1 LGLNDL
7 DPVEQTEI
15 DNILDEIVES
25 QSKTKLPKIAHK
37 FEPIFELTPK
47 IQSEVE
53 IAYKALTNA
62 LVPRLHGKQIQGVDY
77 RSHHPII
84 STLFYYETFIQQSED
99 PDALTAYC
107 DWLFGLDELFVQLIP
122 SDEDGNDQFGLEQ
135 NSYFDKVNKYNNY
148 FQNLSQHNILEDDSI
163 NQANRPIYFKSQH
176 FSNNEPSA
184 LPPMDESNG
193 EPQEQQQQQT
203 VVPEQQQDGGYFPTS
218 KSFIGS
224 YIQAYLKPLSL
235 HPVYAESA
243 ELLLDSFAQHDPKL

>member
-1 LGLNDL
+1 
-7 DPVEQTEI
+7 
-15 DNILDEIVES
+15 
-25 QSKTKLPKIAHK
+25 
-37 FEPIFELTPK
+37 
-47 IQSEVE
+47 
-53 IAYKALTNA
+53 
-62 LVPRLHGKQIQGVDY
+62 
-77 RSHHPII
+77 
-84 STLFYYETFIQQSED
+84 
-99 PDALTAYC
+99 LTAYC